1 MASQTGSLSLKMNRL
16 TCHHRGP
23 GWAARDEQL
32 LLQRNHQPTLS
43 TAHAGAPCTRCTP
56 QLALCTVTYCTH
68 EVSGSQGL
76 ACWDDRSSPS
86 LPSSEACKLPR
97 KKKKQTATAE
107 RASALNT
114 VPIFQVCQRMQFDPG
129 LDVHARLA
137 FFVWQMR
144 RTSRAVPWIF
154 NKSTYTTGYN
164 GSGSA
169 YSPRFHRTM
178 FGVLSH
184 CLRLTVSSGT
194 LEWIIRFGLEFP
206 PEMAW
211 PNKSRIPCC
220 IGFLMTKLLV
230 SPFFFQVSWCVR
242 CSKQCVAKLY
252 NNNFFISLIQ
262 SSLYVFLYFSG
273 AFTFLYFLSSCHLVQ
288 SHCVLGHHTVQI
300 HAHTTIHQQKL

>member
-68 EVSGSQGL
+68 EFSGSQGL
-76 ACWDDRSSPS
+76 TCCDDSSSPS

-114 VPIFQVCQRMQFDPG
+114 VPIFQVCQRMHFDPG

-137 FFVWQMR
+137 NLYGRCVEPVVRFLGYLINPLTQLDIMDR
-144 RTSRAVPWIF
+144 DLHIHLD
-154 NKSTYTTGYN
+154 ST
-164 GSGSA
+164 A
-169 YSPRFHRTM
+169 Q
-178 FGVLSH
+178 
-184 CLRLTVSSGT
+184 C
-194 LEWIIRFGLEFP
+194 
-206 PEMAW
+206 
-211 PNKSRIPCC
+211 
-220 IGFLMTKLLV
+220 LV
-230 SPFFFQVSWCVR
+230 SVTLSASDGEFGDTRVDHSLWFRISTWNGMA
-242 CSKQCVAKLY
+242 KQ
-252 NNNFFISLIQ
+252 I
-262 SSLYVFLYFSG
+262 
-273 AFTFLYFLSSCHLVQ
+273 
-288 SHCVLGHHTVQI
+288 
-300 HAHTTIHQQKL
+300 